1 MSGTLY
7 LLPTPISASLLNA
20 ALPPA
25 VIALAHR
32 IEHFLVEDAKTARA
46 FLKRLDHPK
55 SLRELSIVEIGHS
68 PPESDIAAWLA
79 PLRAGANIALL
90 SEAGC
95 PAIADPG
102 ATLVAAAHRNGWKV
116 QPLVGPSS
124 IILALMASGLDG
136 QHFRFVG
143 YLPIA
148 AEERGAA
155 IRALESKAKDETQI
169 FIETPYR
176 NVALFEALLQHC
188 RLTTRLA
195 LAIDLTGDA
204 EFVRQCTVE
213 EWRTQTSAAQAALAK
228 QPAVFCLLA

>member
-1 MSGTLY
+1 MSGTLF
-7 LLPTPISASLLNA
+7 LLPTPIAASSLNA

-32 IEHFLVEDAKTARA
+32 VEHFLVEDAKTARV
-46 FLKRLDHPK
+46 FLKQLGHPK
-55 SLRELSIVEIGHS
+55 SLRDLSIVEIGHA
-68 PPESDIAAWLA
+68 PPDSDIAAWQA
-79 PLRAGANIALL
+79 PMRAGADNALP

-95 PAIADPG
+95 PAVADPG
-102 ATLVAAAHRNGWKV
+102 ATLVAAAHRNGWTV

-148 AEERGAA
+148 ADERAAA

-176 NVALFEALLQHC
+176 NFAVFEALLQHC
-188 RLTTRLA
+188 RPMTRLA
-195 LAIDLTGDA
+195 IAIDLTGDA

-213 EWRTQTSAAQAALAK
+213 QWRTQTSAAHASLSK